1 MMCPR
6 GEVQFRSPVC
16 SGVRARPNLWSMT
29 TDDSGS
35 AAVAASNGDGGQVF
49 RVSGCG

>member
-29 TDDSGS
+29 TDDCG